1 MFDELNDPSSSSGVA
16 SAPTA
21 PANPLIPPSATP
33 PQAPSA
39 PPSPTSAPTAPA
51 NPLIPPSATQSQ
63 PPSAPPPTS
72 APNTPSLTPPSAAHS
87 QESAQYGGYPAQ
99 PNPAQGGYGSNG
111 YGQGYG
117 QSSSGYGQGGYPQ
130 QGGYGQNQ
138 GGYGRGNYGQNQ
150 NFKRRFPSKEP
161 EGPVE
166 LYLPYTIHLNPNFP
180 AQKLD
185 ELCAI
190 VKRFSEFGYT
200 LRIGGGNEFEMALE
214 PHAQRLELYLPWK
227 GFNQRESK
235 FSYNSE
241 SAKQLA
247 ALFHPGFEQLNY
259 PIQAFI
265 ARNVRMMVGSNLK
278 SPTLALI
285 VYSEDGAT
293 KLQDIGQK
301 TATARTV
308 ITLANYLRIP
318 VFNLAN
324 ENALASIVAYL
335 TGG

>member
-1 MFDELNDPSSSSGVA
+1 MFDELDDPPSTAKATHTTPSQA
-16 SAPTA
+16 SA
-21 PANPLIPPSATP
+21 LIPPTATAAP
-33 PQAPSA
+33 IQAPTGNS
-39 PPSPTSAPTAPA
+39 
-51 NPLIPPSATQSQ
+51 
-63 PPSAPPPTS
+63 
-72 APNTPSLTPPSAAHS
+72 TPSLVPPSAAPQEHS
-87 QESAQYGGYPAQ
+87 GYGGYPAQ
-99 PNPAQGGYGSNG
+99 PQANQGGYGQN
-111 YGQGYG
+111 GYG
-117 QSSSGYGQGGYPQ
+117 QSSGGYGQGGYPQ

-150 NFKRRFPSKEP
+150 SFKRRFPSKEP

-241 SAKQLA
+241 SAKKLA

-324 ENALASIVAYL
+324 ENALASIVTYL

>member
-1 MFDELNDPSSSSGVA
+1 MFDELDDPPSTAKAAHTAPPQA
-16 SAPTA
+16 SA
-21 PANPLIPPSATP
+21 LIPPTATAAP
-33 PQAPSA
+33 IQAPIG
-39 PPSPTSAPTAPA
+39 
-51 NPLIPPSATQSQ
+51 NI
-63 PPSAPPPTS
+63 
-72 APNTPSLTPPSAAHS
+72 TPSLVPPSAALQEHS
-87 QESAQYGGYPAQ
+87 GYGGYPAQ
-99 PNPAQGGYGSNG
+99 PQANQGGYGQN
-111 YGQGYG
+111 GYG
-117 QSSSGYGQGGYPQ
+117 QSSGGYGQGGYPQ
-130 QGGYGQNQ
+130 QGGHSQNQ
-138 GGYGRGNYGQNQ
+138 GGYGQGGYGQNQ
-150 NFKRRFPSKEP
+150 SFKRRFPSKEP

-200 LRIGGGNEFEMALE
+200 LRIGGGNEHEVALE

-241 SAKQLA
+241 SAKKLA

-324 ENALASIVAYL
+324 ENALASIVTNL